1 MIPTELPTYSTNAL
15 LYSCYLDQVPG
26 YSCMRFR
33 FPISPSAGKWSIP
46 TTTGPGPPPC
56 SYFSFTAINGDQ
68 AVLFGGRQ
76 SDGRVSDCYLIDFVS
91 MVSPGVFSF
100 MEDYI

>member
-1 MIPTELPTYSTNAL
+1 MAPTELPCIFYNCTIVFL
-15 LYSCYLDQVPG
+15 LPRSGTWLYMYEIQIS
-26 YSCMRFR
+26 F
-33 FPISPSAGKWSIP
+33 SPSAGKWSIP

-56 SYFSFTAINGDQ
+56 SYFSFTAINDHQ

-76 SDGRVSDCYLIDFVS
+76 SDGRVSDCYLINFVS